1 MSSNKLN
8 KVVQRLVEKHARAT
22 LNLTWFAIAP
32 IQKVEDRFC
41 QNFASVL

>member
-22 LNLTWFAIAP
+22 LNLAWFAIAP
-32 IQKVEDRFC
+32 IQKVGDRLC
-41 QNFASVL
+41 QNFATML